1 MRAMK
6 GVRDL
11 VWTEVVD
18 VVGRMHQLP
27 KQTLKV
33 LKRREAIKR
42 LE

>member
-1 MRAMK
+1 MK

-18 VVGRMHQLP
+18 VVGRKHQLS
-27 KQTLKV
+27 KQTLKA